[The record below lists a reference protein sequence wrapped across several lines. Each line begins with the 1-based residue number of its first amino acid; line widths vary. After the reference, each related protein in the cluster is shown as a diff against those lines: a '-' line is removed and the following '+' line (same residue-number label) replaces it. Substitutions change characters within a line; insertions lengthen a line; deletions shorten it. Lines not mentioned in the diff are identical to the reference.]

1 MFNANSI
8 YGHWS
13 PRQNKGWPRLN
24 FSPSGRG
31 FFEDGDFP
39 ILYSV
44 VRFEYEVH
52 FGNVLVILKSD
63 DEELRDDRKGTRL
76 KVNTEL
82 TGEFEFALE
91 AFPQT
96 NDRMLSFSYA
106 PYPFI
111 YREFKLVSEG
121 ISPDYAPAWKFI

>member
-1 MFNANSI
+1 
-8 YGHWS
+8 
-13 PRQNKGWPRLN
+13 
-24 FSPSGRG
+24 
-31 FFEDGDFP
+31 
-39 ILYSV
+39 
-44 VRFEYEVH
+44 
-52 FGNVLVILKSD
+52 LVILKSD
-63 DEELRDDRKGTRL
+63 DEELRDDLKGTRL